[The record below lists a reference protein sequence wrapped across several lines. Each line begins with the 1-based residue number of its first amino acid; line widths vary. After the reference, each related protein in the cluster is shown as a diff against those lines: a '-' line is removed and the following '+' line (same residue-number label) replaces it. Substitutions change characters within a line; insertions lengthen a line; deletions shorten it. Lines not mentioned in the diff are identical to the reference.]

1 MSQSKGS
8 DNTVGQACHQLIVGG
23 APDETAVL
31 RRVVFG
37 SWRCR
42 NAIFNAV
49 TSLAL
54 LVGALDSYTD
64 RARL

>member
-23 APDETAVL
+23 APDETAVV

-49 TSLAL
+49 TAL
-54 LVGALDSYTD
+54 PY
-64 RARL
+64 